1 MKRTLLVVGLL
12 ATAGLA
18 QAGLSFQQ
26 IATGSRTEV
35 FDGISGISNI
45 GIGSQV
51 SLGKLMTNQLGS
63 ISFTYLGQ
71 ESGYSDR
78 LLTIAGAT
86 ILTEGSGVGTTV
98 TKAVN
103 ALGAIDFKF
112 EGDAGKY
119 AVNGGTWASGT
130 SIGLIGANKSVN
142 GKMFDFVLGYNDSAG
157 AATSG
162 DWDDFV
168 IGVKFTPVSPVSA
181 VPEPETYAMML
192 AGLGLIGTIARRR
205 NKIKA

>member
-1 MKRTLLVVGLL
+1 MKRSLLLVGLL
-12 ATAGLA
+12 AAAGFA
-18 QAGLSFQQ
+18 HAGLSFQQ

-51 SLGKLMTNQLGS
+51 SLGKLVTDQLGS

-71 ESGYSDR
+71 ESGYSDK
-78 LLTIAGAT
+78 LLTIAGST
-86 ILTEGSGVGTTV
+86 ILNELSGVGTTV
-98 TKAVN
+98 SKAVN
-103 ALGAIDFKF
+103 AIGAIDFKF
-112 EGDAGKY
+112 EGNTGKY
-119 AVNGGTWASGT
+119 AINGGAWASGT
-130 SIGLIGANKSVN
+130 SIGLIGTNKSVN
-142 GKMFDFVLGYNDSAG
+142 GKTFDFVLGYNDSAG
-157 AATSG
+157 AASLG

-168 IGVKFTPVSPVSA
+168 IGVKFTPVSA